1 MRRLDLL
8 ASTEKGSYHGKE
20 EDEEEEE
27 NIPLPGR
34 NSGKIDAAPSSLS
47 EQEDEMMGE

>member
-1 MRRLDLL
+1 MND
-8 ASTEKGSYHGKE
+8 GKE

-34 NSGKIDAAPSSLS
+34 NSGKIEAAQIKVAIP
-47 EQEDEMMGE
+47 